1 MPLGRWATYGGTEWV
16 SHNCSDLSVALPL
29 PRSSHPSFAKFYS
42 FCLLSFSCFYPL
54 ISIPI
59 ASIPAHF
66 LISYCPGFCKIPV
79 SGNDHFIHD
88 FFWFIVFQ
96 RYNFPNLSQ
105 IWPNSFFAGKTFIGF
120 YCSQNKIQNPYQFLN
135 ILICSFLPHSFLWF
149 SMTFSLSSSTTFIKV
164 VPSLN
169 ASIFSF
175 HLEHISPVTAQ
186 WVSFKLKYF
195 MNWLF
200 FLMNYHLHANGLL

>member
-1 MPLGRWATYGGTEWV
+1 MQLGRWATYRGTEWV
-16 SHNCSDLSVALPL
+16 SHNCSNLSVALPL

-54 ISIPI
+54 ISILI

-96 RYNFPNLSQ
+96 RYNFLNLSQ
-105 IWPNSFFAGKTFIGF
+105 NNNLDLLLYSILNLWKPPTVKQNNLFTLYWTIRIFFWLIPIVLFSGRVHLLFLFTISWQYSRCLFAYLLQPKT
-120 YCSQNKIQNPYQFLN
+120 
-135 ILICSFLPHSFLWF
+135 
-149 SMTFSLSSSTTFIKV
+149 
-164 VPSLN
+164 
-169 ASIFSF
+169 
-175 HLEHISPVTAQ
+175 
-186 WVSFKLKYF
+186 
-195 MNWLF
+195 
-200 FLMNYHLHANGLL
+200 